1 MKSLFNSTET
11 FSINILSEMP
21 YVSDMINKKCI
32 FTFLIQQNKRGYL
45 KHTHFIQNG
54 FFVPSTDLYHI
65 CHDRTILTFS
75 TVEKNRISR
84 KNNFYSIFENFVFR
98 ASFCFLATR
107 DCANEF
113 TMVTMKYPT
122 ITKIKISKH

>member
-11 FSINILSEMP
+11 FSINILSEIS
-21 YVSDMINKKCI
+21 YISDMIWKI
-32 FTFLIQQNKRGYL
+32 VFFTFQIQQNKRGYL

-75 TVEKNRISR
+75 TVGKTELVEKN
-84 KNNFYSIFENFVFR
+84 IFILFSKTSCFAPLFV
-98 ASFCFLATR
+98 S
-107 DCANEF
+107 
-113 TMVTMKYPT
+113 
-122 ITKIKISKH
+122 